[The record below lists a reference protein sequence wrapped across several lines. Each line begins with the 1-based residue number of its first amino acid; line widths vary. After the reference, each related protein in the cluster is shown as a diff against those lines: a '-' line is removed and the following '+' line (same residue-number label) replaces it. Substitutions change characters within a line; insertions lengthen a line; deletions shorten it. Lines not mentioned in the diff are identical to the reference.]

1 MNIRH
6 DNRTL
11 AELENAYLSDDSAAE
26 FDNLMQKGESRRRR
40 QAVVYGTLLAAAASL
55 ALFLTLSIRGG
66 EAQFNGIEM
75 AEGIQQIMN
84 LDTDNIRSVT
94 ATPKGNRVILTA
106 LMKDGSQCSYVMS
119 RTDGANAVLIT
130 AMK

>member
-1 MNIRH
+1 MRQ

-11 AELENAYLSDDSAAE
+11 AELEKAYLSEDSAAE
-26 FDNLMQKGESRRRR
+26 FDDLVRKGESRRRR
-40 QAVVYGTLLAAAASL
+40 SAVVWGTMLAAAASF
-55 ALFLTLSIRGG
+55 ALILTLSIRSG
-66 EAQFNGIEM
+66 ESRFNGIEM

-94 ATPKGNRVILTA
+94 ATPEGNRVILTA
-106 LMKDGSQCSYVMS
+106 LMMDGSQCSYVMS
-119 RTDGANAVLIT
+119 RTQGAEAVSIM

>member
-1 MNIRH
+1 MNMRR

-11 AELENAYLSDDSAAE
+11 AELEKAYLSEDSAAE
-26 FDNLMQKGESRRRR
+26 FDNLVRKGESRRRCS
-40 QAVVYGTLLAAAASL
+40 AVVWGTMLAAAASF
-55 ALFLTLSIRGG
+55 ALILTLSIRGG
-66 EAQFNGIEM
+66 EPRFNGIEM

-84 LDTDNIRSVT
+84 LDADNVRSVT
-94 ATPKGNRVILTA
+94 AIPEGKRVILSA

-119 RTDGANAVLIT
+119 RTDGVNAVLIT

>member
-1 MNIRH
+1 MNMRQ

-11 AELENAYLSDDSAAE
+11 AELEKAYLSEDSAAE
-26 FDNLMQKGESRRRR
+26 FDDLVRKGESRRRR
-40 QAVVYGTLLAAAASL
+40 SAVVWGTMLAAAASF
-55 ALFLTLSIRGG
+55 ALILTLSIRSG
-66 EAQFNGIEM
+66 ESRFNGIEM

-94 ATPKGNRVILTA
+94 ATPEGNRVILTA
-106 LMKDGSQCSYVMS
+106 LMMDGSQCSYVMS
-119 RTDGANAVLIT
+119 RTQGAEAVSIM

>member
-26 FDNLMQKGESRRRR
+26 FDNLVRKGESRRRR
-40 QAVVYGTLLAAAASL
+40 QAMVYGTLLAAAASL
-55 ALFLTLSIRGG
+55 ALFLTLSIRSG

-119 RTDGANAVLIT
+119 RTDGVNAVLIT

>member
-40 QAVVYGTLLAAAASL
+40 QAVVFGTLLAAAASL

-119 RTDGANAVLIT
+119 RTDGVNAVLIT

>member
-55 ALFLTLSIRGG
+55 ALILTLSIRGG

-119 RTDGANAVLIT
+119 RTDGVNAVLIT

>member
-1 MNIRH
+1 MNMRR

-11 AELENAYLSDDSAAE
+11 AELEKAYLSEDSAAE
-26 FDNLMQKGESRRRR
+26 FDDLVRKGESRRRCS
-40 QAVVYGTLLAAAASL
+40 AVVRGTMLAAAASL
-55 ALFLTLSIRGG
+55 ALILTLSIRGG
-66 EAQFNGIEM
+66 ESRFNGIEM

-94 ATPKGNRVILTA
+94 AIPEGNRVILTA
-106 LMKDGSQCSYVMS
+106 LMMDGSQCSYVMS
-119 RTDGANAVLIT
+119 RTQGAEAVSIM